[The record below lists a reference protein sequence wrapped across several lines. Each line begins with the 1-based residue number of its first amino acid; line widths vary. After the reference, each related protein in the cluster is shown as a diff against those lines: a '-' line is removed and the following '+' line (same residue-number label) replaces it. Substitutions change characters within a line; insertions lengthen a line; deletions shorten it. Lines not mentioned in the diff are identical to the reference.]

1 MDYRGSA
8 GYGRD
13 WRTAIY
19 RQMGHPELDDYRDG
33 IDWLV
38 ANQQAERSKVG
49 IYGGSYG
56 GFMAFMALLRAP
68 DAFLAGAALR
78 PVSDWRMYNHEY
90 TANILNTPAIDPEAY
105 RISRSEEHTSELQS
119 LIRNPYAVFCL
130 KTKT

>member
-1 MDYRGSA
+1 MEYRGSA

-78 PVSDWRMYNHEY
+78 PVSDWPMYNHEY
-90 TANILNTPAIDPEAY
+90 TANIRPAE
-105 RISRSEEHTSELQS
+105 RRLGKKCVRKCKSRWLSVHQKKQQT
-119 LIRNPYAVFCL
+119 
-130 KTKT
+130 

>member
-1 MDYRGSA
+1 MFNNLLVQRGYIVLDMEYRGSA

-49 IYGGSYG
+49 I
-56 GFMAFMALLRAP
+56 
-68 DAFLAGAALR
+68 
-78 PVSDWRMYNHEY
+78 
-90 TANILNTPAIDPEAY
+90 
-105 RISRSEEHTSELQS
+105 RSEEHTSELQS
-119 LIRNPYAVFCL
+119 LMRISYAVFCL
-130 KTKT
+130 KKKNKERDTTQHSQASV